1 MTSLPSIA
9 RTYIPAVLLAALCAW
24 AEPNGYLE
32 RVEATPELRAELDR
46 YGLEA
51 GVYVQ
56 PQAGCDSAAAS
67 RTRFARVNG
76 HPFPSSISYLL
87 FTPRVADGHKAP
99 LLLYIPGSGERG
111 EDLMRHF
118 HHRTLFERVTS
129 DEFQTRHPCYLLS
142 LSPPEETDTFLD
154 CEPGRP
160 SAIHDILAG
169 AVAAVVATNCAPPID
184 TNRIYATG
192 LSFGGEGVYGLAFS
206 HPGLFAACVPVGA
219 APPPAYFASA
229 ESPGSWWHFHNEGDY
244 RARGVAASGLD
255 AFREAVEA
263 AGGEFR
269 TGTYPAKDHN
279 AWDAAWSEDAL
290 WDWVFS
296 KALGDG
302 HTGPSGTTPPNAP
315 VRAGRPLV
323 VCTASRPG
331 RDWTTGPERAADGLD
346 GTTYMPDRSVGRGEW
361 LQAEFPDGVS
371 GRIAVLTGI
380 TEDGR
385 RRHRLREGHL
395 EVSPDGEAWESVGSF
410 SPETGECEAALPGTV
425 RFVRVVTDNA
435 TPKKIAI
442 RRFVVTP

>member
-1 MTSLPSIA
+1 MLSALPVPAGGDRHVPRLRTRPSLGHPRHPSGGS
-9 RTYIPAVLLAALCAW
+9 RGGC
-24 AEPNGYLE
+24 
-32 RVEATPELRAELDR
+32 RDELRAADR
-46 YGLEA
+46 HEPHLRHRPLLRRGGRLRPRLLPSRPLRGLR
-51 GVYVQ
+51 
-56 PQAGCDSAAAS
+56 AS
-67 RTRFARVNG
+67 RR
-76 HPFPSSISYLL
+76 
-87 FTPRVADGHKAP
+87 
-99 LLLYIPGSGERG
+99 
-111 EDLMRHF
+111 
-118 HHRTLFERVTS
+118 
-129 DEFQTRHPCYLLS
+129 
-142 LSPPEETDTFLD
+142 
-154 CEPGRP
+154 
-160 SAIHDILAG
+160 
-169 AVAAVVATNCAPPID
+169 
-184 TNRIYATG
+184 
-192 LSFGGEGVYGLAFS
+192 
-206 HPGLFAACVPVGA
+206 GA
-219 APPPAYFASA
+219 APAYFASA

-296 KALGDG
+296 KALADG